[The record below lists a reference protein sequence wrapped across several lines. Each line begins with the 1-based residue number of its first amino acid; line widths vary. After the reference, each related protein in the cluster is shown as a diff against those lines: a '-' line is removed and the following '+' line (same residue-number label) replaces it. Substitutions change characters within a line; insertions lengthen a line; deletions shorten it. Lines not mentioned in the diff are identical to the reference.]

1 MSVIASMD
9 GLESKSKPEQKEQ
22 IIKYVKSVW
31 PKYDANNNDVLEFEE
46 AKVFFNE
53 QLGPLI
59 DTDFKRKTAVFSDA
73 ECREM
78 FSKLDKDH
86 GGTISRQELA
96 QFMLHFINNR
106 ESYMRNS
113 EYMAKMK
120 ELKSHIEQ

>member
-1 MSVIASMD
+1 M
-9 GLESKSKPEQKEQ
+9 
-22 IIKYVKSVW
+22 
-31 PKYDANNNDVLEFEE
+31 LEFEE

-106 ESYMRNS
+106 ENYMRNS